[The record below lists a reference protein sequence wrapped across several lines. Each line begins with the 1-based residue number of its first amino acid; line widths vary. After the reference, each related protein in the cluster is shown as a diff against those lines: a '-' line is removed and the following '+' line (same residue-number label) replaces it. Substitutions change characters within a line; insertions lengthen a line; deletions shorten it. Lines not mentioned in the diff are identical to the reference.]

1 MLKVISWFIIGFMY
15 NLFYCY
21 TFCKLTSEK
30 FEFNK
35 RVFIITSFF
44 SLINCYSIYYMPQI
58 RAIISNVCEMIILL
72 TLYQKNFI
80 LTLILELYIF
90 LGFAIS
96 EVVFVTLFIGLFKL
110 DGNFLQNTALGILWT
125 NIVIMFICYIFFLI
139 STKKFLKIE
148 IEKWKYNQNFNN
160 IALYFLSIVTIISLM
175 IPLLN
180 YEINLSQI
188 ICFSIL
194 TLFSIFFIFGFFY
207 QKNGNLKL
215 RKEYDNLVMFSKTY
229 EKLIDEKS
237 KEQHENRNQLLIIKS
252 MIDSKNKNISKY
264 IDKLLN
270 LDSENNDLS
279 YLTRL
284 KNFPDGL
291 KGLVYYKIE
300 EMKKLGI
307 DVFVYAPNSLSKND
321 AKIFENS
328 LKDISRIIGVYLDNA
343 KEASKISDSKFVVI
357 EFNVNEDIVFNV
369 SNTYKENN
377 IDKIGITGFT
387 TKGRGHGHGLS
398 LVSDILKENK
408 NFEATTSIDGRY
420 YNKSLK
426 ITIKKD

>member
-1 MLKVISWFIIGFMY
+1 MLKVISWSIIGFVY
-15 NLFYCY
+15 NLFCCY
-21 TFCKLTSEK
+21 VFCKLTSEK

-58 RAIISNVCEMIILL
+58 RIILSNVCEMIILL

-90 LGFAIS
+90 LLLAIS
-96 EVVFVTLFIGLFKL
+96 EVVFVTLFIGLFKVNG
-110 DGNFLQNTALGILWT
+110 DFLQNTALGILCT

-160 IALYFLSIVTIISLM
+160 IALYFLSIVTIIFLM
-175 IPLLN
+175 YPLFN

-188 ICFSIL
+188 ICFSVL
-194 TLFSIFFIFGFFY
+194 TLFCIYFIFGFFS

-215 RKEYDNLVMFSKTY
+215 RKEYDNLVMFSKIY

-252 MIDSKNKNISKY
+252 MIDSKNKNVSTY

-270 LDSENNDLS
+270 IDTENKDLN

-307 DVFVYAPNSLSKND
+307 DVFVYAPNRLSKND
-321 AKIFENS
+321 AKIFENC

-343 KEASKISDSKFVVI
+343 KEAAKICDSKFVVI
-357 EFNVNEDIVFNV
+357 EFNVDKDIVFNI
-369 SNTYKENN
+369 SNTYNENN
-377 IDKIGITGFT
+377 IDRIGIAGFT

-426 ITIKKD
+426 ITLKKD

>member
-1 MLKVISWFIIGFMY
+1 MLKVISWSIIGFVY

-58 RAIISNVCEMIILL
+58 RAIISNICEMIILL

-96 EVVFVTLFIGLFKL
+96 EVVFVTLFIGLFKVNG
-110 DGNFLQNTALGILWT
+110 DFLQNTALGILCT

-270 LDSENNDLS
+270 IDSENNDLS

-321 AKIFENS
+321 AKIFENC
-328 LKDISRIIGVYLDNA
+328 LKDISRIIVVYLDNA
-343 KEASKISDSKFVVI
+343 KEAAKICDSKFVVI
-357 EFNVNEDIVFNV
+357 EFNVDKDIVFNI
-369 SNTYKENN
+369 SNTYNENN
-377 IDKIGITGFT
+377 IDRIGITGFT

-426 ITIKKD
+426 ITLKKD

>member
-1 MLKVISWFIIGFMY
+1 MLKVISWSIIGFVY
-15 NLFYCY
+15 NLFCCY
-21 TFCKLTSEK
+21 AFCKLTSEK

-72 TLYQKNFI
+72 ILYKRNFVI
-80 LTLILELYIF
+80 TLIIELYLF
-90 LGFAIS
+90 LLLAIS
-96 EVVFVTLFIGLFKL
+96 EVIFVTLFIGLFKL

-270 LDSENNDLS
+270 IDSENNDLS

-307 DVFVYAPNSLSKND
+307 DVFVYATNSLSKND

-343 KEASKISDSKFVVI
+343 KEASKISNSKFVVI

-426 ITIKKD
+426 ITLKKD